1 MFLAVLV
8 RRCQG
13 NGRIRNARVE
23 PEIVEHLT
31 APPTREQLLSPVAR
45 MGMKLRDLLRE
56 RDAPFAT
63 FGLDD
68 TCLIDAQILD
78 ATMAHPILINRPI
91 VVAPAGV
98 RHCRPAETVIDLSL
112 LHQVAVLALEAITG
126 DLAGRSA
133 AEARTILDILSP
145 HASAATPISRWQ
157 DHLRRAA
164 AELHKRLMDA
174 KLVNTFRREDV
185 LSDILAPNLPAMPV
199 AHGTS
204 DADLCRDALSYALR
218 LATSLEARGDGESVT
233 RALAK
238 MSAPLVRR
246 FCA

>member
-13 NGRIRNARVE
+13 NGRIRSARVE

-31 APPTREQLLSPVAR
+31 ASPRREQLLSPVAR

-98 RHCRPAETVIDLSL
+98 RHCRPAETVIDLL
-112 LHQVAVLALEAITG
+112 PPQ
-126 DLAGRSA
+126 
-133 AEARTILDILSP
+133 
-145 HASAATPISRWQ
+145 
-157 DHLRRAA
+157 RRAFTK
-164 AELHKRLMDA
+164 EDGQPVVDA
-174 KLVNTFRREDV
+174 SGQL
-185 LSDILAPNLPAMPV
+185 I
-199 AHGTS
+199 
-204 DADLCRDALSYALR
+204 
-218 LATSLEARGDGESVT
+218 ATGG
-233 RALAK
+233 
-238 MSAPLVRR
+238 
-246 FCA
+246 